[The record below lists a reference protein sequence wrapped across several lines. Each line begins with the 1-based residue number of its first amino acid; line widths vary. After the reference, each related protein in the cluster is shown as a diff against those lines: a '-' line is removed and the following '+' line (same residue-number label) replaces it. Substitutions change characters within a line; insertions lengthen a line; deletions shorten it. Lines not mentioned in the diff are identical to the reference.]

1 MRTAGAAMLPVL
13 AMVETKPI
21 PVCLQE
27 TYVMRELCQLAGV
40 QAERF
45 HFLLCYVAAEHKI
58 KYLLI
63 RLHSQPQNE
72 KEETF

>member
-13 AMVETKPI
+13 AIVETKPI

-27 TYVMRELCQLAGV
+27 TYMMRKRCQLAGV

-45 HFLLCYVAAEHKI
+45 HFIFCYVAAKHKI

>member
-27 TYVMRELCQLAGV
+27 TYMMRKQCQLAGA
-40 QAERF
+40 QAKKF
-45 HFLLCYVAAEHKI
+45 HFLFCYVASEHKT

-63 RLHSQPQNE
+63 RLLSQRQNE